1 MFAPDINE
9 WLPDESSAKSDT
21 AMTIKIE
28 TIGVI
33 AKVQG
38 ESEAVGATIKQL
50 VAFLTQ
56 KSCNVVYDKSI
67 NNFIK
72 TLQIAPTLLSRSDL
86 AQQSDLIVVVGG
98 DGTFLS
104 AVRSLA
110 EFKIPILGINLGH
123 LGFLMNIS
131 PDSMLTHMEQIL
143 QGNYIDEGRFLLQSQ
158 IIRNGNIIS
167 QADAFNDVVVHIRDV
182 ARMVEFETYI
192 NGQFVNYQRADGL
205 VVSTPTGST
214 AYALSSGGPLLHATL
229 DAIALVPIC
238 PHTLTNRPLVINAS
252 SKVEIVI
259 GNREQTTSQVT
270 FDGQTAFDV
279 RPGDRIVIEKKDH
292 KIHLIHPASYD
303 YYDILR
309 AKLHWSKQL

>member
-1 MFAPDINE
+1 
-9 WLPDESSAKSDT
+9 
-21 AMTIKIE
+21 MTVKIR
-28 TIGVI
+28 TIGII
-33 AKVQG
+33 AKNQG
-38 ESEAVGATIKQL
+38 EREAIGATIKQL
-50 VAFLTQ
+50 VEFLIQ
-56 KSCNVVYDKSI
+56 KSCNIVYDKSTE
-67 NNFIK
+67 NLTHF
-72 TLQIAPTLLSRSDL
+72 LQIETPLLSRSSL
-86 AQQSDLIVVVGG
+86 AEQSDLIIVVGG

-110 EFKIPILGINLGH
+110 QTSIPILGINLGH

-131 PDSMLTHMEQIL
+131 PDSMIMHMEQIL
-143 QGNYIDEGRFLLQSQ
+143 LGNYVDEGRFLLESQ
-158 IIRNGNIIS
+158 IIRNGDAIS

-182 ARMVEFETYI
+182 ARMIEFETYI
-192 NGQFVNYQRADGL
+192 NGQFVNYQRADGI

-279 RPGDRIVIEKKDH
+279 RPGDRIVIQKKEH

-303 YYDILR
+303 YYEILR